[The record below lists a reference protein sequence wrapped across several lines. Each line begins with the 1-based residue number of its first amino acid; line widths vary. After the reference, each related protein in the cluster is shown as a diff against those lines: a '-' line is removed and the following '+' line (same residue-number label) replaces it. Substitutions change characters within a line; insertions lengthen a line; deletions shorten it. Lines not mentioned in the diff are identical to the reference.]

1 MLFFK
6 LTCIEKIKI
15 NCNHHIRSLELH
27 VNKKR
32 NNPKTKAGTS
42 GKKDLKFRPYWIKW
56 NVRTIIMIILLLRLS
71 FNWKMIKINILCM
84 MFIPILF
91 LKCPIG
97 SRQILHKEA
106 LLPFLWKLLPISM
119 QLLQRWMSLFCQKD
133 GRKWYYMYKINIAQ
147 SL

>member
-42 GKKDLKFRPYWIKW
+42 GKKGLEVPPVLNKMECKNNHYDNIIVEIKFQLK
-56 NVRTIIMIILLLRLS
+56 N
-71 FNWKMIKINILCM
+71 
-84 MFIPILF
+84 
-91 LKCPIG
+91 
-97 SRQILHKEA
+97 
-106 LLPFLWKLLPISM
+106 
-119 QLLQRWMSLFCQKD
+119 D
-133 GRKWYYMYKINIAQ
+133 
-147 SL
+147 